1 MVLSMYLSLQLNFF
15 PWALNI
21 YKYSLC
27 LTCLSVYTDTKKCFL
42 TGL

>member
-15 PWALNI
+15 SWALNI
-21 YKYSLC
+21 YNYSLC
-27 LTCLSVYTDTKKCFL
+27 LACLSVYTYTKKYVL